1 MAFSD
6 KVESGLTV
14 DKIIEKFF
22 PVVGILFFII
32 WLGYLLYTSVW
43 PLFWIELKL
52 WLGFFASLVIIGTG
66 FSFSDRFRYFADV
79 IMGGWIL
86 LFYGTLIYGSRNIG
100 HNAVIPELAAL
111 VVSSVVTIST
121 AYFASLRKSKVILAI
136 ALLGS
141 YLTPFVIGWEW
152 GTSALWFN
160 SYLVYFLIANISIF
174 LLGKEIALKD
184 LIPLNMLGLFF
195 GTSSLYYFG
204 FGNITSTWYGII
216 SDGTISALIFLIL
229 AAFCVY
235 TIAINAKNFNIREE
249 SYLTVSYL
257 IPLIWFI
264 INISLMTRTE
274 IGEWWTTIFYAI
286 LGIIYFWAWNYVRSL
301 ETNYQ
306 HVSLYV
312 GGLVSLV
319 FGVINLIP
327 DINYITSTVIAYTG
341 LIFVGLFFFD
351 TKKWERFITYLAFSL
366 LWGFLGVYYYY
377 TDSSLQGN
385 LHFFLVIFTLI
396 PASLAYL
403 FLQITEGKTYERL
416 SFLAIFSSV
425 FSVIVMFLSTIWDLM
440 RLLELPFVL
449 WILPA
454 LFFVSF
460 WAFWK
465 DYTIQK
471 RIGYL
476 EMGMVLLAFGFMGKF
491 FYLITTLVP
500 QVAVRLSFHGSL
512 GVIINSLFALVI
524 MYIGL
529 GLSRRIQAEKKEKR
543 PSFLLVIFGYS
554 TLLLLVNA
562 LLFMTINFFG
572 ASTDGLGWP
581 RAIVTTLWWML
592 LAGAMMAIWLKK
604 WPIYK
609 SEKLLGL
616 LLATITVGKIVFYDM
631 ATMDTQKKII
641 VLMIV
646 WGFMMMLSYFFHTQD
661 WFKNLTSTSDWDG
674 SDVKKV

>member
-22 PVVGILFFII
+22 PVVWVLFFII
-32 WLGYLLYTSVW
+32 GLGYLLYTSVW
-43 PLFWIELKL
+43 VQFPLELKL
-52 WLGFFASLVIIGTG
+52 WLGFFTSLIIVGAG
-66 FSFSDRFRYFADV
+66 FSFSERLKYFSEV

-111 VVSSVVTIST
+111 IVSSIVTVST

-152 GTSALWFN
+152 GTSVLWFN
-160 SYLVYFLIANISIF
+160 SYLVYFLIANVSIF
-174 LLGKEIALKD
+174 LLGKEIALRD
-184 LIPLNMLGLFF
+184 IIPLNMLGLFF

-204 FGNITSTWYGII
+204 FENTSSSWYGFI
-216 SDGTISALIFLIL
+216 SDGTISAFILLLL
-229 AAFCVY
+229 AAFSVY
-235 TIAINAKNFNIREE
+235 TIAINAKNFATKEE
-249 SYLTVSYL
+249 WYLTVSYL
-257 IPLIWFI
+257 VPLLWFM
-264 INISLMTRTE
+264 INISLITKVE
-274 IGEWWTTIFYAI
+274 IGDWWVTIFYAV
-286 LGIIYFWAWNYVRSL
+286 LGVVYFWAWNYVRSL

-312 GGLVSLV
+312 GWLVSLV
-319 FGVINLIP
+319 FWAINVMP
-327 DINYITSTVIAYTG
+327 DIDYITSTIIAYTG
-341 LIFVGLFFFD
+341 LIFVGLFAFD
-351 TKKWERFITYLAFSL
+351 SKKWERFITYLAFSL
-366 LWGFLGVYYYY
+366 LWGFLGVFYYY

-385 LHFFLVIFTLI
+385 LHFFLVILTLI

-403 FLQITEGKTYERL
+403 FLQIIEGKNYERL

-425 FSVIVMFLSTIWDLM
+425 FSVIVMFLSTLWDLM
-440 RLLELPFVL
+440 KLLELPFVL
-449 WILPA
+449 GILPS

-460 WAFWK
+460 WAFSK
-465 DYTIQK
+465 DYPLQK
-471 RIGYL
+471 RIWFL

-491 FYLITTLVP
+491 FFLITTLIP
-500 QVAVRLSFHGSL
+500 EMAIHISFSTSL
-512 GVIINSLFALVI
+512 GLIVNSLFALVI
-524 MYIGL
+524 MYIAL

-543 PSFLLVIFGYS
+543 PSFLLVIFWYS

-562 LLFMTINFFG
+562 ILFMTINYFG

-592 LAGAMMAIWLKK
+592 LAGVMMAIWLKG
-604 WPIYK
+604 WPVYK

-616 LLATITVGKIVFYDM
+616 LLATVTVGKIVFYDM

-661 WFKNLTSTSDWDG
+661 WFKNLTSTSDWGGDKI
-674 SDVKKV
+674 KKV